1 MGNNENLTLSCPE
14 NYSQED
20 LSKHEKL
27 AELVAFF
34 HLVSEGNVNVKQHE

>member
-1 MGNNENLTLSCPE
+1 MKIWHWVAQSKLLPGVAQ
-14 NYSQED
+14 Y
-20 LSKHEKL
+20 LSKHDKL